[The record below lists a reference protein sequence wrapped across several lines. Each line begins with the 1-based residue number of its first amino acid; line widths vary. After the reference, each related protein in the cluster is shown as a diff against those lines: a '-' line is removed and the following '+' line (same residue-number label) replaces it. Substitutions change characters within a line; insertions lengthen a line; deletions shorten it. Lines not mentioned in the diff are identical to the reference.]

1 MKTILKLK
9 TKRDHFLRSILRSG
23 IILQNN
29 PFLGTVSTH
38 ENLIFE

>member
-9 TKRDHFLRSILRSG
+9 TKRDHFVRSILGSG

-29 PFLGTVSTH
+29 PFQRQFRLMK
-38 ENLIFE
+38 I

>member
-9 TKRDHFLRSILRSG
+9 TKRDHFVRSTLESG

-29 PFLGTVSTH
+29 PFQRQ
-38 ENLIFE
+38 F